1 MNADDPVQ
9 DPAKPRLRAS
19 PVRERR
25 QQRAEL
31 ADPVGPDEQP
41 VPPAGFPLLR
51 LELLPPDHEP
61 RKIDLVL
68 VRAGVGAMVVAE
80 LAVVA
85 LIGDLPKVVR
95 RQLAQVAVAGVNSL
109 EERVK
114 GRTEIKTPPTTVADF
129 EDAQGLLDDGGTLKR
144 RRNKVNTLHGS
155 DGMGATRHVRI
166 CPRDKSLSTV
176 TITRITA

>member
-9 DPAKPRLRAS
+9 DPAKPRLGVG
-19 PVRERR
+19 PVRERC
-25 QQRAEL
+25 QERAEF

-61 RKIDLVL
+61 REIDLVL
-68 VRAGVGAMVVAE
+68 MRGGVRAMVVAE

-85 LIGDLPKVVR
+85 LIGDLLKVAR
-95 RQLAQVAVAGVNSL
+95 CQLAQVAVAGVNSL

-114 GRTEIKTPPTTVADF
+114 GRTEIKAPPTTVADLK
-129 EDAQGLLDDGGTLKR
+129 DAQGLLDDGGTLER
-144 RRNKVNTLHGS
+144 RRNKINTLHGS

-176 TITRITA
+176 TTTRITA

>member
-9 DPAKPRLRAS
+9 DPAKPRLRVG

-25 QQRAEL
+25 QERAEFT
-31 ADPVGPDEQP
+31 DPVGPDEQP

-51 LELLPPDHEP
+51 LKLLPPDHEP
-61 RKIDLVL
+61 REIDLVL
-68 VRAGVGAMVVAE
+68 MRRGVGAMVVAE

-85 LIGDLPKVVR
+85 LIGDLLKVVR

-114 GRTEIKTPPTTVADF
+114 GRTEIKTPPTTIADLK
-129 EDAQGLLDDGGTLKR
+129 DPQGLLDDGGTLEL
-144 RRNKVNTLHGS
+144 RRNKIKTLHGS
-155 DGMGATRHVRI
+155 DVRGR
-166 CPRDKSLSTV
+166 PVMSGSAPV
-176 TITRITA
+176 TSPFRL

>member
-9 DPAKPRLRAS
+9 DPAKPRLRVG
-19 PVRERR
+19 PVRERGH
-25 QQRAEL
+25 QRAEF

-68 VRAGVGAMVVAE
+68 MRRGIGAMVVAE
-80 LAVVA
+80 LAVITFV
-85 LIGDLPKVVR
+85 GDLLKVAR
-95 RQLAQVAVAGVNSL
+95 SQLAQVAVAGVDSL

-129 EDAQGLLDDGGTLKR
+129 KDAQSLLDDGGTLER
-144 RRNKVNTLHGS
+144 GRNKINTLHGS
-155 DGMGATRHVRI
+155 DGMGASRHVRI
-166 CPRDKSLSTV
+166 CPV
-176 TITRITA
+176 